1 MLCDAGGPS
10 DGSASASVVFTDS
23 FYGRVDEVASTS
35 KMFSSLDAEK
45 QTTSDESAYRAL
57 EEELSRMSFRDA
69 CRKVSRLLSEAA
81 RMDGVHVE
89 SVIANADAQ
98 MSDKNVNNDITSA
111 RLHALRQAILSGV
124 ESSDGSH
131 NSNNK
136 NENSNR
142 HQWTL
147 RLARY
152 APLLW
157 NSKKERERRMRLEI
171 YERSQQLHTHSVP
184 EVSPLK

>member
-10 DGSASASVVFTDS
+10 DGSLGASVVFTDS

-81 RMDGVHVE
+81 RMDGVHAE

-111 RLHALRQAILSGV
+111 RLHARQAILSGV

-142 HQWTL
+142 HQWAL
-147 RLARY
+147 RLSRHMRCSGTRRRNGNVGCDWKYTNARSNCTRIRFPRY
-152 APLLW
+152 
-157 NSKKERERRMRLEI
+157 RR
-171 YERSQQLHTHSVP
+171 
-184 EVSPLK
+184 